1 MKNPQKIPKRAREL
15 LIRAS
20 SCSLPDEAIVWISEA
35 LVTGVIPVHKP
46 PIMAY
51 PQGVPA
57 SPNGLAVFWILTDLE
72 QLYYLTTPLRFK
84 HPWKTRAANNRL
96 HDFEN
101 SLNLYERQTLAPP
114 ISAPTP

>member
-1 MKNPQKIPKRAREL
+1 M
-15 LIRAS
+15 
-20 SCSLPDEAIVWISEA
+20 
-35 LVTGVIPVHKP
+35 
-46 PIMAY
+46 
-51 PQGVPA
+51 
-57 SPNGLAVFWILTDLE
+57 DLE
-72 QLYYLTTPLRFK
+72 QLYCLTTPLRFK